1 MELGDEEGL
10 EVEVGM
16 GDFDLEPMD
25 GPTQMA
31 IQNRLSTQ
39 ERLRLAKRR
48 RAEQL
53 KRWSQREREWKK
65 QTNVNGFGNS
75 NISNGRILR
84 QHQGGGDRR
93 VGISFEPSVV
103 LLEAAARN
111 DLDEVKALLEAGVS
125 PDSTNE
131 DGLTALHQ
139 CCIDD
144 SEEMMKILV
153 GFGGNPNATDTE
165 KWTPLHAAATC
176 GHLHL
181 VKFLID
187 SGANLLSVNADGNM
201 PYDLC
206 EDETTLSYIENEMAR
221 RGVTQ
226 ELIDDTRSQTE
237 RQMLN
242 DLQLLQMDG
251 GDLDSKDSFSGA
263 SPLHI
268 ASANGYLSVVE
279 FLLDHHVSTEVADQD
294 GWMPMHAAAYWGQL
308 EVVNILNSNGA
319 DINPKLANGKTPF
332 DICQYPQIQLRLI
345 ELKEQRIF
353 RTQANLNSSGS
364 SIVRNYSVRRSS
376 MREKLNTTKRDV
388 QDEKLFF
395 MKKLSFDDEI
405 NNNQNK
411 LSKNDKPSVNGG
423 SKSDIVDLKDVELT
437 LIPSYLQEPTDN
449 DNQTNS
455 SMVELLSSSKNIHST
470 SSTEVNQNSTS
481 PPQRPP
487 RQHGNQDANGGSPSV
502 GQILNP
508 SPSRNSHIT
517 VKVTNHDTSSSSPE
531 KISPENKMRA
541 SNSFT
546 PAQMSG
552 NSHTSL
558 NSISNTSQP
567 QSQTLSDL
575 KKQRSMSR
583 VKQHSPNQD
592 SSSNAVVNQSSP
604 NGPNSK
610 AANIS
615 LVGDPLPAQ
624 SLNLNSSISFH
635 SQNTE
640 SPTTLLKTSSSRNN
654 EKKGSSRKSKAKAPT
669 HPKAPGKNVRS
680 SKSQQENSDNINID
694 SNSGN
699 HRSSKKSSSRSSSN
713 VKKYSAGTN
722 EVVGPPQKKTGCCRV
737 M

>member
-1 MELGDEEGL
+1 MEVGDDDGL

-16 GDFDLEPMD
+16 VDFDLEPMD

-65 QTNVNGFGNS
+65 QTVNGLANNVS
-75 NISNGRILR
+75 NNRLLR
-84 QHQGGGDRR
+84 QNRGAGDRR
-93 VGISFEPSVV
+93 MGISFEPSVV

-251 GDLDSKDSFSGA
+251 GDLDSKESYSGA

-279 FLLDHHVSTEVADQD
+279 FLLDHHVSTEVTDKD
-294 GWMPMHAAAYWGQL
+294 GWTPMHAAAYKGQL
-308 EVVNILNSNGA
+308 DVINILSKNGA
-319 DINPKLANGKTPF
+319 DINHKDLDGKSPF
-332 DICQYPQIQLRLI
+332 DVCMYPDIQRRII
-345 ELKEQRIF
+345 ELKEQSIF
-353 RTQANLNSSGS
+353 QTRTYLNTSTSSV
-364 SIVRNYSVRRSS
+364 VRSQSVRRSS
-376 MREKLNTTKRDV
+376 MREKRNTTKRDL
-388 QDEKLFF
+388 QEEKLFF
-395 MKKLSFDDEI
+395 MKKLCFEGE
-405 NNNQNK
+405 NNPNK
-411 LSKNDKPSVNGG
+411 SNKSDQPAVNGG
-423 SKSDIVDLKDVELT
+423 SKNDIVDLKDVELT
-437 LIPSYLQEPTDN
+437 LLPSYLHEPTDN
-449 DNQTNS
+449 DNKTNS
-455 SMVELLSSSKNIHST
+455 SMVELLNSSKNSHSK
-470 SSTEVNQNSTS
+470 STTNGIQDSNF

-487 RQHGNQDANGGSPSV
+487 RLHGNQDTNGGSPSI
-502 GQILNP
+502 GNTIDT

-517 VKVTNHDTSSSSPE
+517 VKVTNHDTPASSPE
-531 KISPENKMRA
+531 KISPESKMRG

-546 PAQMSG
+546 PTHVSG
-552 NSHTSL
+552 ASHPSINTISTS
-558 NSISNTSQP
+558 SQP

-583 VKQHSPNQD
+583 VKQHSPNHD
-592 SSSNAVVNQSSP
+592 SSTNTLVNQTTP
-604 NGPNSK
+604 NGANSK
-610 AANIS
+610 VAS
-615 LVGDPLPAQ
+615 VGLVSDVLPNQ
-624 SLNLNSSISFH
+624 SVNMNSSVTFH
-635 SQNTE
+635 SQNSE
-640 SPTTLLKTSSSRNN
+640 SPTTLLKTSSSRSSD
-654 EKKGSSRKSKAKAPT
+654 KKGSSRKSKAKAPT
-669 HPKAPGKNVRS
+669 HPKSASKNVRSS

-694 SNSGN
+694 SSSGN

-722 EVVGPPQKKTGCCRV
+722 EVVGPPQKKNGCCRV